1 MTKSIYHKSGSMI
14 LCLGLLAGSPAGAHA
29 GSSEPAAD
37 TLAASAISAHE
48 AEISEWR
55 RQRHARLASDSGW
68 LSLVGLEWLQ
78 QGENR
83 LGSGDDADVRIPG
96 GPADW
101 GTITVSGDTLTYVPA
116 AGAEVTI
123 DDMPAGETRLVADS
137 EGPPTVIRSGNLSM
151 YVILRGSYALR
162 IKDTRAPTLLAF
174 SAVDSYPIDASW
186 RFDARFT
193 PAEPGQTMA
202 IANVLGQSENM
213 PVIGFVE
220 FERGG
225 HTYRLV
231 GLAEQGVNALW
242 FLFADRTS
250 GRETYGAGR
259 FLYSDGM
266 PQNGR
271 VVVDFNKA
279 YNPPCAFND
288 YSTCPLPPQQNRLD
302 VAVTAGEKG
311 YHHN

>member
-1 MTKSIYHKSGSMI
+1 MKESIYRKCGFLI
-14 LCLGLLAGSPAGAHA
+14 LCLGLLAGSLAGA
-29 GSSEPAAD
+29 D
-37 TLAASAISAHE
+37 AASLESGADSLPASAVSAHK
-48 AEISEWR
+48 ADISEWR
-55 RQRHARLASDSGW
+55 QQRHARLASDSGW
-68 LSLVGLEWLQ
+68 LTLVGLEWLQ

-83 LGSGDDADVRIPG
+83 IGSGQGVDIRIPG

-101 GTITVSGDTLTYVPA
+101 GTITVSEEELTYVPA
-116 AGAEVTI
+116 VAADVTI
-123 DDMPAGETRLVADS
+123 DGMPASQTRLVPDA
-137 EGPPTVIRSGNLSM
+137 EGPATIIRSGNLSM

-174 SAVDSYPIDASW
+174 TGIDNYPIDASW

-213 PVIGFVE
+213 PVIGFAE

-225 HTYRLV
+225 RAYRLV

-266 PQNGR
+266 PENGR

-288 YSTCPLPPQQNRLD
+288 YSTCPLPPQRNRLD
-302 VAVTAGEKG
+302 LAVTAGEKD
-311 YHHN
+311 YHHD

>member
-1 MTKSIYHKSGSMI
+1 METILRRYGI
-14 LCLGLLAGSPAGAHA
+14 LTLCLGLLTGLPAVADDGSPN
-29 GSSEPAAD
+29 SAAE
-37 TLAASAISAHE
+37 AVSAKAISAHE
-48 AEISEWR
+48 AEITDW
-55 RQRHARLASDSGW
+55 RQRRHERLASDSGW
-68 LSLVGLEWLQ
+68 LSLAGLEWLQ

-83 LGSGDDADVRIPG
+83 VGRGDGFDIQIQG

-101 GTITVSGDTLTYVPA
+101 GTITVTGEELIYAPA
-116 AGAEVTI
+116 TGADVTI
-123 DDMPAGETRLVADS
+123 DGLPASPTRLVPDV

-151 YVILRGSYALR
+151 YAILRGSYALR

-174 SAVDSYPIDASW
+174 TGIDNYPIDASW

-193 PAEPGQTMA
+193 PAEPGRTMA

-220 FERGG
+220 FERDGRK
-225 HTYRLV
+225 YRLL
-231 GLAEQGVNALW
+231 GLAEKGVDSLW

-266 PQNGR
+266 PENGR

-302 VAVTAGEKG
+302 LAVTAGEKNF
-311 YHHN
+311 HHD